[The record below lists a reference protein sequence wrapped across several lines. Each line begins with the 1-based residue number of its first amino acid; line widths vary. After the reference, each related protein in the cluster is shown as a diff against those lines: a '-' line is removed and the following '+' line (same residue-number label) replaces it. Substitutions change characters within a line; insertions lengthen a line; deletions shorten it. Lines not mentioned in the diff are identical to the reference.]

1 MKRNLSEKR
10 VIFRNRLHLGMI
22 LAVLLLILGL
32 LLIYPFK
39 NLLSDLYFQKYKQT
53 QRDEKPLDNQI
64 GYLYHSININPN
76 NPEYFDELTKLFF
89 ESHEDDL
96 TSINSETA
104 LREVN
109 QRSSFIRH
117 PYFSKIFKSPAISS
131 TTPVY
136 GLMPISAHLQSIRLN
151 PINADNYLN
160 LGLLLSN
167 ILSEDKI
174 DALLSQAAKLEP
186 QAIYIHYAIGNRH
199 LWNQKIKQALDEF
212 KQVLDIASKHRTHEF
227 IDIYLPKIISQSF
240 LLLNDVELIKEI
252 IPHSYYC
259 YLKFAQFL
267 TERNMP
273 IDSTEY
279 FYKTY
284 EIAPKNKKEEVLL
297 SLARQLEKSKEWD
310 ELIKIA
316 NTYQEI
322 KTDDKNSSRFNLLFI
337 QAYYNKGKWEK
348 VIQTADN
355 ALLLDPSNA
364 SLYYYKGL
372 SYSRL
377 SQNRKAVQAFEK
389 AVEYAPHNPYM
400 RINLAN
406 AYYSIGDLESA
417 LSQWQTI
424 LKLSLT
430 DNNISTQAINHIIKI
445 KRELSKSSKRNY
457 KE

>member
-1 MKRNLSEKR
+1 
-10 VIFRNRLHLGMI
+10 MI

-53 QRDEKPLDNQI
+53 QRNEKPLYNQI
-64 GYLYHSININPN
+64 EYLCRSKSINPN
-76 NPEYFDELTKLFF
+76 NAEYFDEFAKLFF
-89 ESHEDDL
+89 ESHETEL
-96 TSINSETA
+96 TSVNSEAA

-109 QRSSFIRH
+109 QVSSFIHH
-117 PYFSKIFKSPAISS
+117 PYYSKIFKAPPISS

-136 GLMPISAHLQSIRLN
+136 GLMPISAHLQSIKLN
-151 PINADNYLN
+151 SLNASNYLQ

-167 ILSEDKI
+167 FLSENKTDV
-174 DALLSQAAKLEP
+174 LLEQAVNLEP

-199 LWNQKIKQALDEF
+199 LWNQRIKEALDEF
-212 KQVLDIASKHRTHEF
+212 KHVLDIAAKQKTHTF

-240 LLLNDVELIKEI
+240 LLINDVELIKEI

-267 TERNMP
+267 AERNMP

-279 FYKTY
+279 FYKAY
-284 EIAPKNKKEEVLL
+284 EIAPKNKKEGILL
-297 SLARQLEKSKEWD
+297 SIARQLEKSKEWD

-322 KTDDKNSSRFNLLFI
+322 KTDDKNSSRFNLLLI

-364 SLYYYKGL
+364 TLHYYQGL
-372 SYSRL
+372 SHSRL
-377 SQNRKAVQAFEK
+377 SQNMKAIQAFEK
-389 AVEYAPHNPYM
+389 AVAYAPDNPHM
-400 RINLAN
+400 HIQLAN

-417 LSQWQTI
+417 LSRWQTI

-445 KRELSKSSKRNY
+445 KSELSKSSKRNY

>member
-1 MKRNLSEKR
+1 MKRYGE
-10 VIFRNRLHLGMI
+10 
-22 LAVLLLILGL
+22 
-32 LLIYPFK
+32 
-39 NLLSDLYFQKYKQT
+39 
-53 QRDEKPLDNQI
+53 PLDNQI
-64 GYLYHSININPN
+64 EYLYQSININPN
-76 NPEYFDELTKLFF
+76 NPEYFDELAKLFF
-89 ESHEDDL
+89 EFHEAYL
-96 TSINSETA
+96 TSINSEAA

-109 QRSSFIRH
+109 QRSSFIHH
-117 PYFSKIFKSPAISS
+117 PYYSKLFKSPSISS
-131 TTPVY
+131 NTPLY
-136 GLMPISAHLQSIRLN
+136 RLMPISAHLQSIDLN
-151 PINADNYLN
+151 PLNADNYLN

-174 DALLSQAAKLEP
+174 DALLTQAVNFEP
-186 QAIYIHYAIGNRH
+186 RNIYLHYAIGNRY
-199 LWNQKIKQALDEF
+199 LWSQKIKEALNEF
-212 KQVLDIASKHRTHEF
+212 KQVLYIASKHRTNEF
-227 IDIYLPKIISQSF
+227 IDIYLPKIMSQSF
-240 LLLNDVELIKEI
+240 LLINDVELIKEI

-259 YLKFAQFL
+259 YLRFAQFL

-284 EIAPKNKKEEVLL
+284 KIAPKNKKEGVLL
-297 SLARQLEKSKEWD
+297 SLAWQLEKSKEWD

-348 VIQTADN
+348 VIQTANN

-364 SLYYYKGL
+364 NLYYYQGL

-377 SQNRKAVQAFEK
+377 SQNMKAAQAFEK
-389 AVEYAPHNPYM
+389 AVEYAPDNPHM
-400 RINLAN
+400 HIQLAN
-406 AYYSIGDLESA
+406 AYYSIGDLELA
-417 LSQWQTI
+417 LRQWQTI

-430 DNNISTQAINHIIKI
+430 DNNISTQGINHIIKI
-445 KRELSKSSKRNY
+445 KSELSKSNKRNY